1 MAASVLVDTSFLIA
15 LLNRRDPNHI
25 WASGL
30 LKHWAP
36 PWRTCDAVLSEAFHM
51 IGKRGTTLLA
61 EFVRDRG
68 LTIIGTNDLGMDE
81 VLTLM
86 EKYADVPMSFADAC
100 LVRMTEVSPD
110 PTLLTTDTD
119 FRIYRRHGRKAI
131 PCVIPA

>member
-1 MAASVLVDTSFLIA
+1 MAATVLVDTSFLVA
-15 LLNRRDPNHI
+15 LYSRRDPNHI

-30 LKHWAP
+30 LKRWPP
-36 PWRTCDAVLSEAFHM
+36 PWQTCDAVLSETVHM
-51 IGKRGTTLLA
+51 IGLPGLPLIA
-61 EFVRDRG
+61 AFVRNHG
-68 LTIIGTNDLGMDE
+68 LTLTGTRDFGIHE

-131 PCVIPA
+131 PYVMPA